1 MLSHENDT
9 RDIMKQ
15 LLLIA
20 GGGAAGAV
28 LRFWLSGWV
37 YTQLGRDFP
46 YGTLAVNL
54 LGSLL
59 MGVCFVLFLERMTVG
74 DEWRALIMVG
84 LLGAFTTFSTFS
96 IETLNLLEDGE
107 LLKALANTL
116 LSVVLC
122 IAATWVGVIA
132 GRQI

>member
-1 MLSHENDT
+1 
-9 RDIMKQ
+9 MKQ